1 MIIPED
7 MTRMS
12 LDAPAS
18 IEEAA
23 ALGYRVIAS
32 RTAVPDM
39 VQFLPRPWAG
49 WRLRESGIRNH
60 LSPSLLGSV
69 AQERCAR

>member
-1 MIIPED
+1 MTKIHRGHITVHSAAAMIIPED

-39 VQFLPRPWAG
+39 V
-49 WRLRESGIRNH
+49 
-60 LSPSLLGSV
+60 
-69 AQERCAR
+69 

>member
-39 VQFLPRPWAG
+39 V
-49 WRLRESGIRNH
+49 S
-60 LSPSLLGSV
+60 
-69 AQERCAR
+69 